1 MAKNSPKLLYI
12 TLFFSVHPKLLAF
25 ITHGGANSI
34 SEAATAGSPL
44 IAIPLFG
51 ELKAIFIVQNDF

>member
-1 MAKNSPKLLYI
+1 MQIFPCSGNFAPTQYM

-51 ELKAIFIVQNDF
+51 ESQLNFM